1 MLLVEDNDL
10 NREIAETVLTDM
22 GMIVECAVNGQDA
35 VEKVENATQDAF
47 DIILMDIQMPVMDG
61 YEATRRI
68 RSLSDKKKA
77 LIPILSMTAN
87 AFPED
92 KIKALDAG
100 MNGHVAKPF
109 EVTVLVSEIIEAI
122 LSNES

>member
-1 MLLVEDNDL
+1 M
-10 NREIAETVLTDM
+10 
-22 GMIVECAVNGQDA
+22 
-35 VEKVENATQDAF
+35 
-47 DIILMDIQMPVMDG
+47 
-61 YEATRRI
+61 
-68 RSLSDKKKA
+68 S
-77 LIPILSMTAN
+77 AN